1 MITAG
6 KAELGPGFA
15 VQADGLGPSTTN
27 MPPGVYV
34 RARCGSAVTGIQT
47 HAPSREGPLTTA
59 DLEPAFSAGVD
70 FVQVYQS
77 SVEDGLRSVTE
88 SHSSST
94 YTEDAA
100 TETALE
106 TAHNSLPRRRRLR
119 P

>member
-1 MITAG
+1 
-6 KAELGPGFA
+6 
-15 VQADGLGPSTTN
+15 
-27 MPPGVYV
+27 MPPDVYV

-94 YTEDAA
+94 YTENAA

-106 TAHNSLPRRRRLR
+106 TAHNSLPADAGCAPFDSLQALSRQRSARQS